1 MMQSRQLFA
10 LALAALLGSP
20 ALPALQA
27 QDSRPG
33 IAVMPFEN
41 GGSYGQDKEN
51 FEALEKGIAGMLIS
65 ELAQNPAARIV
76 DRSSVQ
82 RLLDEQ
88 NLGKDGR
95 ADAATAAKIGKLVGA
110 RYMVMGSFVD
120 LYGRFRVDARIVDVE
135 TSEIL
140 KVVRSDPKF
149 EKREE
154 LFKLLQTVAERL
166 MAETKLPALTAEMSR
181 AVRARNVP
189 TEALT
194 YYSRALLY
202 QDRGDKTKAAEFYR
216 KAIDVFPDYAEAN
229 EGLKKISGG

>member
-1 MMQSRQLFA
+1 MQSRQLFA
-10 LALAALLGSP
+10 FTLAALLAAP
-20 ALPALQA
+20 VLQA

-202 QDRGDKTKAAEFYR
+202 QDRGDKAKATEFYR